1 MSRLAGGPAGSGV
14 EVVLATGAEREATIA
29 IRHVVFVEEQR
40 VPVDLERDGRDDEAD
55 HFLGRVAGVPA
66 AAARLVSDAAGVGTA
81 QRVAVL
87 PPLRGTGIGA
97 AVMAALEER
106 ARRRG
111 MQSLEL
117 HAQVPVR
124 GFYERLGYT
133 AFGDEYD
140 EAGIPHISMRKS
152 LRKSL

>member
-1 MSRLAGGPAGSGV
+1 MSRAGGGDV
-14 EVVLATGAEREATIA
+14 EVVLATGAEREAAIA
-29 IRHVVFVEEQR
+29 IRHVVFVEEQQ
-40 VPVDLERDGRDDEAD
+40 VPIELERDGRDDEAD

-66 AAARLVSDAAGVGTA
+66 AAARLVSDTPGVGTA

-87 PPLRGTGIGA
+87 PPLRGTGVGA
-97 AVMAALEER
+97 AIMAALEEQ

-111 MQSLEL
+111 LRAIEL

-140 EAGIPHISMRKS
+140 EAGIPHISMSKS
-152 LRKSL
+152 LGKAR